1 MKISIITILAI
12 IPVFLSCNRK
22 MPDENPNILFL
33 LADDMGYGE
42 LGCYGQEVIQT
53 PNIDSLAKSG
63 MLFTNFYAGNAVCSP
78 SRAVLMTG
86 KHAGHATIR
95 GNQGVLVNGVWDRIP
110 LGKDE
115 ITLGEM
121 MRQAGYQT
129 AHIGKWH
136 LDEPNDTTTWAK
148 SRGFDYAIQEQWPSP
163 YRGRSFNVL
172 MHYINI
178 SEDSVLYNPE
188 EYECIDEFRTNF
200 AIDYL
205 DKIDSSKPFFLF
217 MSYRIPHGHE
227 YYIRDTTM
235 YAEYNW
241 PEPERRHAAKITL
254 LDMQI
259 GRLLK
264 RLEEDGELDNTVIFL
279 TSDNG
284 AHHEGNH
291 DHGFF
296 NSTGGL
302 RGFKRDL
309 YEGGIRVPFI
319 ASWNNKIKAGTRSD
333 HISAFYDIMPT
344 LRELAGVPA
353 AENTDGIS
361 ILPELT
367 DKKQKKHEYLY
378 WELQLAGWE
387 VGGFRQA
394 VRMDE
399 WKGVR
404 YEVNQATELYNLK
417 SDPFELQNVADE
429 QPEITEKINRLFE
442 TARID
447 SERFPYGGKS
457 QP

>member
-1 MKISIITILAI
+1 
-12 IPVFLSCNRK
+12 
-22 MPDENPNILFL
+22 MPEKKPNILFL
-33 LADDMGYGE
+33 LADDLGYGE
-42 LGCYGQEVIQT
+42 LGCYGQKVIQS
-53 PNIDSLAKSG
+53 PNIDNLARKG
-63 MLFTNFYAGNAVCSP
+63 VLFTNFYAGNTVCSP

-95 GNQGVLVNGVWDRIP
+95 GNTGVFENGVWDRVP

-129 AHIGKWH
+129 AYIGKWH
-136 LDEPNDTTTWAK
+136 LDEPNDVSTWAK
-148 SRGFDYAIQEQWPSP
+148 NRGFDYAIQEQWPSP
-163 YRGRSFNVL
+163 YGGRAFNVL
-172 MHYINI
+172 MHYVNI
-178 SEDSVLYNPE
+178 SEDSILYNPK

-200 AIDYL
+200 AIEYL
-205 DKIDSSKPFFLF
+205 DKKDDSKPFLLF

-235 YAEYNW
+235 YKEYSW

-254 LDMQI
+254 LDLQI

-264 RLEEDGELDNTVIFL
+264 RLEEGGELDNTLIFL

-291 DHGFF
+291 DHNFF
-296 NSTGGL
+296 KSTGGL

-309 YEGGIRVPFI
+309 YEGGIRVPLI
-319 ASWNNKIKAGTRSD
+319 TSWKNKINAGTRSD

-344 LRELAGVPA
+344 FAEIAGITAP
-353 AENTDGIS
+353 EITDGIS

-367 DKKQKKHEYLY
+367 GKKQKEHEYLY
-378 WELQLAGWE
+378 WEFQLDGWE
-387 VGGFRQA
+387 IGGFRQA
-394 VRMDE
+394 VRMGE

-404 YEVNQATELYNLK
+404 YEVNQTTELYNLNN
-417 SDPFELQNVADE
+417 DPYEDQNVANNH
-429 QPEITEKINRLFE
+429 PEIVEKMNMLFE
-442 TARID
+442 TARTN
-447 SERFPYGGKS
+447 SERFPYGGKN
-457 QP
+457 QH